1 MKITTEIYLKFHY
14 YLFVND
20 DTQFFKIL
28 ILQILFNLNK
38 NCKKQAQFYSDG
50 KFSCSH
56 IGDYGKYLE
65 RSQTAVSSKKRLIF
79 VSEKKFTHSWE
90 FFKKFTHSWEFFK
103 KFTHSW
109 EFFKKF
115 TRIHGSFLK
124 SLPGFMGIF

>member
-50 KFSCSH
+50 KLSCSH
-56 IGDYGKYLE
+56 IGDYGKTF
-65 RSQTAVSSKKRLIF
+65 RKVPN
-79 VSEKKFTHSWE
+79 HC
-90 FFKKFTHSWEFFK
+90 FFKKAVDFCVRK
-103 KFTHSW
+103 KVY
-109 EFFKKF
+109 
-115 TRIHGSFLK
+115 
-124 SLPGFMGIF
+124 PFMGIF